1 MKVREDRLMETKE
14 GKYAPV
20 QTITLSEKLV
30 DDDILKEEKGKV
42 TTEKKKERPK
52 SKKEFKTNLRNAVSM
67 NNQNIVKI
75 EKERAKKDALQRKL

>member
-30 DDDILKEEKGKV
+30 DDDILKEEKSKV